1 MLTRINSQN
10 TAEKSFQFSELF
22 TVHAKNRVERR
33 RRGGVEVSTTSF
45 QKVGLISLHLKCT
58 TARLSL
64 SLSLSLSSAYWYLRI
79 IDNIPLR
86 LSEFCHLK

>member
-22 TVHAKNRVERR
+22 TVHAKNRVEKR

-64 SLSLSLSSAYWYLRI
+64 SLSLSLSLFSLLVSTHY
-79 IDNIPLR
+79 
-86 LSEFCHLK
+86 